1 MEHCG
6 YVKANK
12 LTEEYIIRQDMNNNK
27 EAISISKNDYKNKQF
42 DTNNK
47 KIYLKNT
54 IFINEQGIGI
64 NNNFSNI
71 KGEYKYW
78 TEIFS
83 NLSEN
88 QMNIVLRDY
97 KTRTNFINTIIEKA
111 LEDNINGIVIN
122 FDKKYEKEDVLRFV
136 IEIAPKLR
144 EFGVSTGIV
153 LNENIEKNDYIG
165 IVDYI
170 IE

>member
-27 EAISISKNDYKNKQF
+27 EPISISKNEYKNKQF
-42 DTNNK
+42 NTNNK

-71 KGEYKYW
+71 KDEYKYW

-88 QMNIVLRDY
+88 QMNIVLKDY
-97 KTRTNFINTIIEKA
+97 KNRTNFINTIIEKV
-111 LEDNINGIVIN
+111 LEDNINGIVVN
-122 FDKKYEKEDVLRFV
+122 FDKKYKKEDVLRFV

-144 EFGVSTGIV
+144 ELGVSTGIV